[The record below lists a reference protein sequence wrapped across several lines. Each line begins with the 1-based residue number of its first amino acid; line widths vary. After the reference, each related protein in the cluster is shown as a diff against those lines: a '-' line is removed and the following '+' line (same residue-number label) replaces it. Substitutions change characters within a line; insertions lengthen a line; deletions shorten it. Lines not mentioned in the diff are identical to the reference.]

1 MTKLTL
7 STAAA
12 LLALPMSLAAC
23 DPKVETVNTQAPDPQ
38 AAELAKAPKIELPPS
53 IKSSE
58 TFRCKDNSLA
68 FVDFMSDGKTANLRT
83 EKGGTPVKLVAPTKG
98 EAMVADGYSMT
109 GTPTAITLAQPGKP
123 SQPCKN

>member
-1 MTKLTL
+1 MTKTTL
-7 STAAA
+7 FATAA
-12 LLALPMSLAAC
+12 LLALSLAAC
-23 DPKVETVNTQAPDPQ
+23 DPKTETVITQAPDPQ

-68 FVDFMSDGKTANLRT
+68 FVDFMSDGKTVNLRT
-83 EKGGTPVKLVAPTKG
+83 EKGGTAVKLVAPTAG
-98 EAMVADGYSMT
+98 EPMIADGYSMT
-109 GTPTAITLAQPGKP
+109 GTSTAITLAQPGKP